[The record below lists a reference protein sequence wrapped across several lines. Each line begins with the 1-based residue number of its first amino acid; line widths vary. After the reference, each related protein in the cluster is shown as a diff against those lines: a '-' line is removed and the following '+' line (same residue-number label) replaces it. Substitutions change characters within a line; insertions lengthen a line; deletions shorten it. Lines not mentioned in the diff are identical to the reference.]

1 VTRALLAGA
10 AYFAIVF
17 AAGFVLGAL
26 RVALVAPLVG
36 ETSAVV
42 VELPVILTASWIACG
57 WCVRRFGVARKM
69 APRLAM
75 GVAAFAL
82 LMTAE
87 FALSVLAFGRTPPEF
102 LAALGATPGLIGLA
116 GQILFALFPAVQAVD
131 FRKR

>member
-75 GVAAFAL
+75 GAIAFAL
-82 LMTAE
+82 LMLAE
-87 FALSVLAFGRTPPEF
+87 LCLSVVGLNRTFAEHV
-102 LAALGATPGLIGLA
+102 AALVSRPGLIGLA
-116 GQILFALFPAVQAVD
+116 GQALFALFPALQAL
-131 FRKR
+131 RKK

>member
-57 WCVRRFGVARKM
+57 WCVRRFDVAETV
-69 APRLAM
+69 APRLLM
-75 GVAAFAL
+75 GAIAFAL
-82 LMTAE
+82 LMLAE
-87 FALSVLAFGRTPPEF
+87 LCLSVVGLNRTFAEHV
-102 LAALGATPGLIGLA
+102 AALVSRPGLIGLA
-116 GQILFALFPAVQAVD
+116 GQALFALFPALQAL
-131 FRKR
+131 RKK

>member
-57 WCVRRFGVARKM
+57 WCVRRFGVAETV
-69 APRLAM
+69 APRLLM
-75 GVAAFAL
+75 GAIAFAL
-82 LMTAE
+82 LMLAE
-87 FALSVLAFGRTPPEF
+87 LCLSVVGLNRTFAEHV
-102 LAALGATPGLIGLA
+102 AALVSRPGLIGLA
-116 GQILFALFPAVQAVD
+116 GQALFALFPALQAL
-131 FRKR
+131 RKK